1 MVPLEIV
8 INCVNSVQDQRN
20 VLSAEEGRGVPVY
33 GYKYLIAKKMCVIDT
48 ESEDE
53 HTSQCTLTT

>member
-33 GYKYLIAKKMCVIDT
+33 GNKYLIAKKMCVIDST
-48 ESEDE
+48 W
-53 HTSQCTLTT
+53 HRK